1 MKRYTRLIIVI
12 ASLFVLIIA
21 LTVGLNLWI
30 KHRLPQIINENN
42 NSAYQV
48 TYGDVS
54 VSLLNQS
61 IIARDIVVIPRKALS
76 AGEEKLGLFA
86 KVPSVEIK
94 DFSYWDL
101 IRENRIKAGAL
112 IVTKPQATLFQPVSP
127 ARDEARKTMAKLDQ
141 IIYVRDFYMHEG
153 DLKLYRGG
161 ISTMVAD
168 SVSMQVEGILV
179 SPNTLKNI
187 IPIEYKSYRTD
198 CRAISYRIN
207 RFYEVR
213 GRRFALMPHKLE
225 IRDVKLLPLM
235 GRRAFI
241 AAIPEE
247 KDLFTI
253 NMRSLVAD
261 SLQWGFYENEGF
273 YARAKSLILDRVNA
287 NIYRGKMAPDDPE
300 RKKLYGELL
309 REIPFELK
317 VNTLQMK
324 NSRIEYEEELDFDH
338 GAGKVYF
345 TQFYMTARGVASTF
359 GRNKMPDVNIDVN
372 CRFMGAAKMKTNWR
386 FNPMDKSDGFR
397 IRGSILNFPAGRM
410 SVFTK
415 PYINA
420 DVSGELDE
428 VYFDF
433 TGNANGA
440 WGEFAVNYDDLK
452 VKIYKKKDRKKKNK
466 LLTAIANLFVK
477 NDTKEKVNSTE
488 VKVER
493 LKDKSFF
500 NLLWRSVAAG
510 LKEIVL

>member
-1 MKRYTRLIIVI
+1 MKRYLKVIIILAAFFVVI
-12 ASLFVLIIA
+12 VA
-21 LTVGLNLWI
+21 LAVGLNFWI
-30 KHRLPQIINENN
+30 KDRLPKIINSNN
-42 NSAYQV
+42 NSPYEV
-48 TYGDVS
+48 TYGDLS
-54 VSLLNQS
+54 VSFLTGN
-61 IIARDIVVIPRKALS
+61 IIARDIVIMPRKELE

-86 KVPSVEIK
+86 KIPSVEIK
-94 DFSYWDL
+94 GFSFWDF
-101 IRENRIKAGAL
+101 IREERIKAGAL
-112 IVTKPQATLFQPVSP
+112 VVTKPKATLFQPVDA

-141 IIYVRDFYMHEG
+141 VIYVRNFYMHEG
-153 DLKLYRGG
+153 DLQLFRGG
-161 ISTMVAD
+161 ISTLVAD
-168 SVSMQVEGILV
+168 SVSLQVEGILV
-179 SPNTLKNI
+179 SPNTLKNL
-187 IPIEYKSYRTD
+187 IPIKYKSYRTD

-235 GRRAFI
+235 NRRSFI
-241 AAIPEE
+241 AASPKE

-253 NMRSLVAD
+253 SMRSLVAD

-273 YARAKSLILDRVNA
+273 YARTKTLTLDRLNA

-317 VNTLQMK
+317 VGRLQMK
-324 NSRIEYEEELDFDH
+324 NSRIEYEEEKDFDH

-345 TQFYMTARGVASTF
+345 TNFYMTASGVASTL
-359 GRNKMPDVNIDVN
+359 GRKKMPDVNIDVQ
-372 CRFMGAAKMKTNWR
+372 CRFMGAAPMKTNWR
-386 FNPMDKSDGFR
+386 FNPMDKSDGFK

-420 DVSGELDE
+420 DVSGDLDE

-452 VKIYKKKDRKKKNK
+452 VKVYKKKDRKKKNK

-477 NDTKEKVNSTE
+477 NDTKDKVNSAE
-488 VKVER
+488 VTVDR
-493 LKDKSFF
+493 LKDRSFF
-500 NLLWRSVAAG
+500 NLLWRAVAAG
-510 LKEIVL
+510 LKEIIL